1 MTWVPIRGAVRA
13 LREAA
18 RLEQRELAR
27 RSGVTE
33 RTVRLLESRRA
44 PRTMH
49 ASTVKALAGALA
61 CAPEDL
67 ATWVTRA
74 RPATDDEEDAPITD
88 GALPPGSTLGRRAA
102 RERALGRDHAT
113 LTLDDGTTLPLLGPT
128 LLRRLH
134 IACAAHADQRLA
146 IRGVAKE
153 AEPLPARAA
162 PVLDARVGEGARFLV
177 ARTVARGVPF
187 YVTVFTRMLAHTTAL
202 LDAVERGARVELIA
216 RVHVAPPD
224 PATDWKGFFVFEKRP
239 KPHPFALVITDV
251 L

>member
-27 RSGVTE
+27 RAGVTE
-33 RTVRLLESRRA
+33 RTVRLLESRAA

-61 CAPEDL
+61 CTPEDL
-67 ATWVTRA
+67 ATWIARA
-74 RPATDDEEDAPITD
+74 RPTADDEDDAPIAD
-88 GALPPGSTLGRRAA
+88 GALPRAATLGRRAA
-102 RERALGRDHAT
+102 RERALGRDAET
-113 LTLDDGTTLPLLGPT
+113 LALADGTTVPLLGPT

-187 YVTVFTRMLAHTTAL
+187 YVTVFSRDLAQTTPL
-202 LDAVERGARVELIA
+202 LDAVERGARVTLLA

-224 PATDWKGFFVFEKRP
+224 PATDWKGFFVFEKKP
-239 KPHPFALVITDV
+239 KPHPFALVVTHV